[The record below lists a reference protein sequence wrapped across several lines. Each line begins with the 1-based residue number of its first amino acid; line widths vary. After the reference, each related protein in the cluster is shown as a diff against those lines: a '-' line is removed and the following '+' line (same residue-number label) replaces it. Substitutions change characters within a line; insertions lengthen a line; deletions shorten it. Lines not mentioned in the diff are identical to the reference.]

1 MNKIK
6 NTFTNF
12 KKIIDKFPI
21 TIITVFILT
30 IMNAV
35 FIDSNSLE
43 DIMKYINEFL
53 LIFCCSSFFIET
65 IFKNKKKYFLYI
77 IGVLIAVAFTCFLN
91 IKDISQNSLYFIKRV
106 TFCYTISLVITA
118 IYYNYKKTKKKFNEY
133 VCGVFIE
140 LFKTS
145 IIYAILAIGLSDRK
159 SVV

>member
-91 IKDISQNSLYFIKRV
+91 IKDIR
-106 TFCYTISLVITA
+106 
-118 IYYNYKKTKKKFNEY
+118 E
-133 VCGVFIE
+133 
-140 LFKTS
+140 
-145 IIYAILAIGLSDRK
+145 R
-159 SVV
+159 